1 MKTPTVHELKIT
13 PFNFELQLSG
23 AKRFE
28 LRCNV
33 GNYQVGDILNL
44 NEWDGENYTGR
55 SMTVEVTCMLTPKE
69 SDAIAE
75 PFVLLGTSE
84 ELEAGL

>member
-1 MKTPTVHELKIT
+1 M
-13 PFNFELQLSG
+13 
-23 AKRFE
+23 
-28 LRCNV
+28 RCNDR
-33 GNYQVGDILNL
+33 NYQVGDILNL

-69 SDAIAE
+69 FDAIVE

-84 ELEAGL
+84 ELEAVL